1 MVTLKEVVSTRQRQI
16 RPSLLHVAT
25 SSLEITT
32 KSIETQE
39 EKKNILV
46 FQISITRKCKRSLL
60 LVGTP
65 RNR

>member
-25 SSLEITT
+25 SSLEMTT

-39 EKKNILV
+39 KKLKY
-46 FQISITRKCKRSLL
+46 SA
-60 LVGTP
+60 
-65 RNR
+65 

>member
-25 SSLEITT
+25 SSLEMTT

-39 EKKNILV
+39 KKNEIL
-46 FQISITRKCKRSLL
+46 SLDSLSNNYYTKR
-60 LVGTP
+60 
-65 RNR
+65 

>member
-39 EKKNILV
+39 KKQIA
-46 FQISITRKCKRSLL
+46 FQISTKRKCKRSFFSI
-60 LVGTP
+60 
-65 RNR
+65 

>member
-39 EKKNILV
+39 KKNTLA
-46 FQISITRKCKRSLL
+46 FQISTKRKCKRSFFSI
-60 LVGTP
+60 
-65 RNR
+65 

>member
-16 RPSLLHVAT
+16 RPSLLQVAT

-39 EKKNILV
+39 KKNTLA
-46 FQISITRKCKRSLL
+46 FQISTTRKCKRSSFSI
-60 LVGTP
+60 
-65 RNR
+65 